1 MECTVHKLIADV
13 AVFAER
19 HVLLVRYRDTGR
31 YEGQEGWFLPDD
43 FLEHLEHPGDASR
56 RILDEQVGA
65 SAAGPTLSHIESF
78 GNGTWHITFHFR
90 LDLSERPALRPSANV
105 RDADWFALDALPDAS
120 DVAHQG
126 WALETLAE
134 MTG

>member
-31 YEGQEGWFLPDD
+31 YDGQEGWFLPDD
-43 FLEHLEHPGDASR
+43 FLEHVEHPSDASR
-56 RILDEQVGA
+56 RILDEQVGV
-65 SAAGPTLSHIESF
+65 SDPGAALSHIESF

-90 LDLSERPALRPSANV
+90 IDLHERPPLRLSENV
-105 RDADWFALDALPDAS
+105 RDAEWFALDALPAAS
-120 DVAHQG
+120 TVAHHG

>member
-13 AVFAER
+13 AVFAEGR
-19 HVLLVRYRDTGR
+19 VLLGEVSRHRTCTTVRR
-31 YEGQEGWFLPDD
+31 EWFLPDD
-43 FLEHLEHPGDASR
+43 VFEHLEHPGDASR

-78 GNGTWHITFHFR
+78 GNGTRHITFHYR

-105 RDADWFALDALPDAS
+105 RDAEWFALDALPDAS
-120 DVAHQG
+120 DVGAPRVG
-126 WALETLAE
+126 PRDA
-134 MTG
+134 G